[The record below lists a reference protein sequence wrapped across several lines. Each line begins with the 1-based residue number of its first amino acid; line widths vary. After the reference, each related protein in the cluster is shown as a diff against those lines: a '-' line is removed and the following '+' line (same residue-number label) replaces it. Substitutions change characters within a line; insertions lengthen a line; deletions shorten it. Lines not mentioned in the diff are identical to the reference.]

1 MLRLFRLASMAMPI
15 VLWLVRKVRD
25 RKDDGTQATTQHQ
38 NGQRQTSARGATQ
51 RKRR

>member
-25 RKDDGTQATTQHQ
+25 RQPDGTQATTQ
-38 NGQRQTSARGATQ
+38 NQTTTRGGKQ